1 MAWDEFSVV
10 GEKGRISSDALMVVA
25 RALIDMNVTLLFL
38 FVHAA
43 SSILM
48 IYFSFCI
55 FLAAGWMWF
64 KVDGF

>member
-1 MAWDEFSVV
+1 MV

-55 FLAAGWMWF
+55 FLAAG
-64 KVDGF
+64 